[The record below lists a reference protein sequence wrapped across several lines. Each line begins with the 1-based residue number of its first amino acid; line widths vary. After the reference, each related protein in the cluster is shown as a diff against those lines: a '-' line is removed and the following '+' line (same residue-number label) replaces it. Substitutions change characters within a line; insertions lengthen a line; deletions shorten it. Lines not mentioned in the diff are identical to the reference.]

1 MREIQAR
8 GGGSKGGFRRFVI
21 ERLASV
27 LRSRDLKRL
36 ANSDVYWDKI
46 VALELV
52 GSQPTYDLQIEGNHN
67 FLANNLVVHNSH
79 AASFAL
85 LAYVSA
91 WLKHHEPAA
100 FCCALLNS
108 QPMGFYAPQQLVR
121 SARDHGVEV
130 RSIDVNHSDWDST
143 LERRADESAALRLGM
158 RLVKGLAAEAAARV
172 CAARAAAPFTSVQD
186 LAERAQLNAKDL
198 GCLASAAALAT
209 LASNRHR
216 ARWEVAGVTQPTELL
231 ERVRFAEAL
240 PILRRPTEGED
251 IAADYRHVGVS
262 LGPHP
267 LALLRHKLDAAGIRT
282 AREVANLTPGER
294 VRSAGLVITKQR
306 PSSSSGVTFV
316 TLEDET
322 GYLNLVVWER
332 LAQRDRRALLGAKLL
347 GVVGIVQKESGV
359 LHVIAEKLIDHS
371 GLLGGLVTHSR
382 DFH

>member
-8 GGGSKGGFRRFVI
+8 GGGSKGGFRRYVI

-27 LRSRDLKRL
+27 LHSRDLARL

-46 VALELV
+46 VAIEAL

-79 AASFAL
+79 AASFAFL
-85 LAYVSA
+85 VYVSS
-91 WLKHHEPAA
+91 WLKRYEPAA

-130 RSIDVNHSDWDST
+130 RSIDVSHSDWDST
-143 LERRADESAALRLGM
+143 LERGAGGAAAVRLGM
-158 RLVKGLAAEAAARV
+158 RLVKGLASEAGARV
-172 CAARAAAPFTSVQD
+172 RDARAAAPFTSVQE
-186 LAERAQLNAKDL
+186 LAERARLNAKDL
-198 GCLASAAALAT
+198 GCLASAGALHA

-216 ARWEVAGVTQPTELL
+216 ARWQVAGVAQPTELL
-231 ERVRFAEAL
+231 PQVRFTEAL

-262 LGPHP
+262 LGRHP
-267 LALLRHKLDAAGIRT
+267 LILLRNKLEAAGIKT
-282 AREVANLTPGER
+282 AHEVADLSPGVR
-294 VRSAGLVITKQR
+294 VRSAGLVITRQR
-306 PSSSSGVTFV
+306 PSSASGVTFV

-347 GVVGIVQKESGV
+347 GVVGVVQKESGV
-359 LHVIAEKLIDHS
+359 LHVVAEKLIDHS
-371 GLLGGLVTHSR
+371 ELLGKLVTHSR